1 MWSRKVVILVSR
13 HKPCLHMT
21 FPLVIIAVYCHQLCI
36 SSQVHVREANGRRS
50 RSKDCRRRL
59 RRTEALLWLFVVVVV
74 VVVDQCNI
82 VESSKTTG
90 MDGKGHT
97 KLAMIAS
104 DQGTRIDCSCS
115 RAVGESAVF
124 GPDSHISQVVYMCKS
139 CL

>member
-1 MWSRKVVILVSR
+1 
-13 HKPCLHMT
+13 MT

-50 RSKDCRRRL
+50 RSKDCRRCL
-59 RRTEALLWLFVVVVV
+59 RRAEALLWLFVVV

-90 MDGKGHT
+90 TDGKGHT
-97 KLAMIAS
+97 KLAMIAN
-104 DQGTRIDCSCS
+104 DQGTKIDRSYS

-124 GPDSHISQVVYMCKS
+124 GSVSHISQVVYMCKP